1 MMGFYPMKFSWEW
14 RAQTEVP
21 GTTAQVHTILEF
33 ALGSPVV
40 DDVDRIVTSPDM
52 KVGAYAIAAQPD
64 VPRNITVTQTAGDTE
79 DTNGTIVIV
88 GTDIAGNEI
97 TETITPNAGETVAGA
112 KAFKTVTSV
121 TGVGWVIDGT
131 EETND
136 TITVGVG
143 SLIGLPYLLPADSL
157 VIAGT
162 LNGTREAAL
171 PVLTRSS
178 TVLDLNTCDFTSPWA
193 GTAGVVYVMV

>member
-1 MMGFYPMKFSWEW
+1 MGFYPMKFSWEW

-40 DDVDRIVTSPDM
+40 DDVDRIVTSTDM

-79 DTNGTIVIV
+79 DTNGTIVVV
-88 GTDIAGNEI
+88 GTDIAGNAI
-97 TETITPNAGETVAGA
+97 TETLTPKAGATVAGA

-121 TGVGWVIDGT
+121 TGVGWVVDGVEAT
-131 EETND
+131 KD
-136 TITVGVG
+136 TVTVGVG

-162 LNGTREAAL
+162 LAGTREATL

-178 TVLDLNTCDFTSPWA
+178 TVLDLNTCDFTSAWA
-193 GTAGVVYVMV
+193 GTAGIVYVMV

>member
-1 MMGFYPMKFSWEW
+1 MGFYPMKFSWEW
-14 RAQTEVP
+14 KAQTEVP

-40 DDVDRIVTSPDM
+40 DDVDRIVTSTDM
-52 KVGAYAIAAQPD
+52 KVGAYTLAAQPD
-64 VPRNITVTQTAGDTE
+64 VPRNITVTQTKVDAE

-88 GTDIAGNEI
+88 GTDIAGNAI
-97 TETITPNAGETVAGA
+97 TETLTPNAGVTVAGA

-121 TGVGWVIDGT
+121 TGVGWVIGGG
-131 EETND
+131 ND

-162 LNGTREAAL
+162 LAGTREATL
-171 PVLTRSS
+171 PTITKST
-178 TVLDLNTCDFTSPWA
+178 TVLSQNTVDFTSAWA
-193 GTAGVVYVMV
+193 GTAGIVYVMV

>member
-1 MMGFYPMKFSWEW
+1 MGFYPMKFSWEW

-40 DDVDRIVTSPDM
+40 DDVDRIVTSTDM

-64 VPRNITVTQTAGDTE
+64 VPRNITVTQTAVDAE

-88 GTDIAGNEI
+88 GTDIAGNAI
-97 TETITPNAGETVAGA
+97 TETLTPNAGETVAGA

-121 TGVGWVIDGT
+121 TGVGWVIGGG
-131 EETND
+131 ND

-157 VIAGT
+157 VFAGT
-162 LNGTREAAL
+162 LAGTREAAL
-171 PVLTRSS
+171 PTITKST
-178 TVLDLNTCDFTSPWA
+178 TVLSQNTVDFTSAWA
-193 GTAGVVYVMV
+193 GTAGIVYVMV

>member
-1 MMGFYPMKFSWEW
+1 MGFYPMKFSWEW

-40 DDVDRIVTSPDM
+40 DDVDRIVTSTDM

-121 TGVGWVIDGT
+121 TGVGWVIDSAEKT
-131 EETND
+131 KD

-157 VIAGT
+157 VFAGT
-162 LNGTREAAL
+162 LAGTREATL
-171 PVLTRSS
+171 PTITKST
-178 TVLDLNTCDFTSPWA
+178 TVLSQNTVDFTSAWA
-193 GTAGVVYVMV
+193 GTAGIVYVMV

>member
-1 MMGFYPMKFSWEW
+1 MGFYPMKFSWEW

-40 DDVDRIVTSPDM
+40 DDVDRIVTSTDM

-88 GTDIAGNEI
+88 GTDIAGNAI
-97 TETITPNAGETVAGA
+97 TETLTPNAGETVAGA

-121 TGVGWVIDGT
+121 TGVGWVIDAAEKT
-131 EETND
+131 KD

-157 VIAGT
+157 VFAGT
-162 LNGTREAAL
+162 LAGTRESAL
-171 PVLTRSS
+171 PTITKST
-178 TVLDLNTCDFTSPWA
+178 TVLSQNTVDFDTAWA
-193 GTAGVVYVMV
+193 GKAGIVYVMV

>member
-1 MMGFYPMKFSWEW
+1 MGFYPMKFSWEW

-40 DDVDRIVTSPDM
+40 DDVDRIVTSTDM

>member
-1 MMGFYPMKFSWEW
+1 MGFYPMKFSWEW

-40 DDVDRIVTSPDM
+40 DDVKRIVTSTDM

-88 GTDIAGNEI
+88 GTDIAGNAI
-97 TETITPNAGETVAGA
+97 TETLTPNAGETVAGA

-121 TGVGWVIDGT
+121 TGVGWVIDAVEKT
-131 EETND
+131 KD

-157 VIAGT
+157 VFAGT
-162 LNGTREAAL
+162 LAGTREAAL
-171 PVLTRSS
+171 PTITKST
-178 TVLDLNTCDFTSPWA
+178 TVLSQNTVDFDTAWA
-193 GTAGVVYVMV
+193 GTAGIVYVMV